1 MLWRHRE
8 TNMPTQSRMALSG
21 ERGSTRRRTTA
32 TWLLLCVQ
40 AWAAS
45 VPEWFLSEETWNR
58 LNEVSLWRWIQ
69 VEVGGLPR
77 WSCVPHHN
85 LGVISYFGNGQQLP
99 ANVLSLSFMNTSFSV
114 PKGNSL
120 EGQTLKLKLQYSG
133 HLMWR
138 TDLPGRCF
146 QGWSCDHAP
155 GWKLGPSWWLG
166 TDLAIDA
173 FWLLRVSLQAGVLR
187 PPRLGEP
194 TPPRLQ
200 PQVRAGDLRTKCFHS
215 QQPQVQKH
223 TPCCSSPFQWLEGL
237 ISLCA
242 LMAFSRDSEVH
253 GDAEAGGKLEKG
265 WRFPAFT

>member
-99 ANVLSLSFMNTSFSV
+99 ANVLTLAFMNTSFSV

-155 GWKLGPSWWLG
+155 GWKLG
-166 TDLAIDA
+166 
-173 FWLLRVSLQAGVLR
+173 
-187 PPRLGEP
+187 
-194 TPPRLQ
+194 
-200 PQVRAGDLRTKCFHS
+200 S
-215 QQPQVQKH
+215 QLV
-223 TPCCSSPFQWLEGL
+223 TC
-237 ISLCA
+237 
-242 LMAFSRDSEVH
+242 
-253 GDAEAGGKLEKG
+253 
-265 WRFPAFT
+265 